1 MYRALFDQFGAHC
14 VAKIWRGEDLTDEE
28 LAAFRML
35 LDAREA
41 SGNRLLGKYA
51 GPDPCIDTV
60 TGRCGVRPLFR

>member
-14 VAKIWRGEDLTDEE
+14 VGKIWPGEDLTNEE
-28 LAAFRML
+28 LTAFRML

-41 SGNRLLGKYA
+41 SGHRLLGKYA

-60 TGRCGVRPLFR
+60 TGRCGVGPRFR